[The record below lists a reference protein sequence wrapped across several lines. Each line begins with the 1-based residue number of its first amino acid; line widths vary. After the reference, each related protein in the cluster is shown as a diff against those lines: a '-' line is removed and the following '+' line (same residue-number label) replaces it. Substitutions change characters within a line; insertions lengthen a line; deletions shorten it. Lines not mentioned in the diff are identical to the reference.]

1 MQNLPTCLM
10 FVGDQ
15 HGKAEEAINLHASLF
30 ENLRILEI
38 ERYGAEDEEPE
49 GTVKRAT
56 FSLAGQEFIAMDS
69 GRENLFTFTPAIS
82 NVVNCAKER
91 ELDHV

>member
-1 MQNLPTCLM
+1 VQNLPTCLM

-38 ERYGAEDEEPE
+38 ERCGA
-49 GTVKRAT
+49 
-56 FSLAGQEFIAMDS
+56 
-69 GRENLFTFTPAIS
+69 
-82 NVVNCAKER
+82 
-91 ELDHV
+91 